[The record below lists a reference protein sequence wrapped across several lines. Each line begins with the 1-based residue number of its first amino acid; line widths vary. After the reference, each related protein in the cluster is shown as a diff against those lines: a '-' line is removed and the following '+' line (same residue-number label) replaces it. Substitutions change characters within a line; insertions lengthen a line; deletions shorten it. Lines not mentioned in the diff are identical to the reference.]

1 MTDAAPS
8 LIDILKRTLD
18 AAWRRRYLICV
29 PIAAMVPI
37 SILASRVA
45 PRVYEAKTIL
55 VLQDTSKENP
65 FLTDYAIGLNVKDR
79 IAALTSLLGS
89 EHILLSVL
97 KELGEVKDGD
107 DPSGVALKIRDFAS
121 AISLKLTGN
130 DLLELHLKGSKP
142 LGLGRKL
149 DAVTKHFLMQLLSP
163 EQSRLRDTQTFL
175 REQMVQRQ
183 AELDAAERDVAAFK
197 RDNAELLPDLYE
209 KNLQRLQTQEADLAA
224 RQVELAG
231 ARGQFETMRDQLAS
245 SNPIVAKLEESIVQV
260 TADLTALR
268 ARYASGHSEVQA
280 AERRLKRLREERQS
294 LIEAMHGI
302 ETVDIDGLW
311 RFATSVSSL
320 ASERDRDGRQVPL
333 LVSQLL
339 RLQDAKTKVATLE
352 QQIETLRRSIGA
364 LRQYIVAYTP
374 IEQRR
379 KDLEARVTKIRA
391 VYEALQTRYDNATT
405 SLALGAFEAPE
416 RVKVIDPAAD
426 PTVPVSL
433 PGFVFLIAGVF
444 AGVALGS
451 GLAVIAELLDQRLR
465 YPSQFTALTG
475 LPVLVCLPKIAPTS
489 A

>member
-79 IAALTSLLGS
+79 FAALTSLLGS

-175 REQMVQRQ
+175 
-183 AELDAAERDVAAFK
+183 LF
-197 RDNAELLPDLYE
+197 
-209 KNLQRLQTQEADLAA
+209 
-224 RQVELAG
+224 
-231 ARGQFETMRDQLAS
+231 
-245 SNPIVAKLEESIVQV
+245 
-260 TADLTALR
+260 
-268 ARYASGHSEVQA
+268 SG
-280 AERRLKRLREERQS
+280 
-294 LIEAMHGI
+294 
-302 ETVDIDGLW
+302 
-311 RFATSVSSL
+311 
-320 ASERDRDGRQVPL
+320 
-333 LVSQLL
+333 
-339 RLQDAKTKVATLE
+339 
-352 QQIETLRRSIGA
+352 
-364 LRQYIVAYTP
+364 
-374 IEQRR
+374 
-379 KDLEARVTKIRA
+379 
-391 VYEALQTRYDNATT
+391 
-405 SLALGAFEAPE
+405 
-416 RVKVIDPAAD
+416 VK
-426 PTVPVSL
+426 
-433 PGFVFLIAGVF
+433 FLF
-444 AGVALGS
+444 
-451 GLAVIAELLDQRLR
+451 
-465 YPSQFTALTG
+465 YW
-475 LPVLVCLPKIAPTS
+475 
-489 A
+489 

>member
-1 MTDAAPS
+1 M
-8 LIDILKRTLD
+8 L
-18 AAWRRRYLICV
+18 
-29 PIAAMVPI
+29 
-37 SILASRVA
+37 
-45 PRVYEAKTIL
+45 
-55 VLQDTSKENP
+55 
-65 FLTDYAIGLNVKDR
+65 
-79 IAALTSLLGS
+79 
-89 EHILLSVL
+89 
-97 KELGEVKDGD
+97 
-107 DPSGVALKIRDFAS
+107 
-121 AISLKLTGN
+121 
-130 DLLELHLKGSKP
+130 
-142 LGLGRKL
+142 
-149 DAVTKHFLMQLLSP
+149 
-163 EQSRLRDTQTFL
+163 
-175 REQMVQRQ
+175 QRQ

-391 VYEALQTRYDNATT
+391 
-405 SLALGAFEAPE
+405 S
-416 RVKVIDPAAD
+416 
-426 PTVPVSL
+426 
-433 PGFVFLIAGVF
+433 
-444 AGVALGS
+444 
-451 GLAVIAELLDQRLR
+451 RLE
-465 YPSQFTALTG
+465 PSKRRKG
-475 LPVLVCLPKIAPTS
+475 
-489 A
+489 